1 MEGGGQLEE
10 NFNLSQLHFSLKG
23 EACTGLGGREGENL
37 QLPLPSAFQGR
48 SLGYFCLKKP

>member
-37 QLPLPSAFQGR
+37 QLPLPIPP
-48 SLGYFCLKKP
+48 LGG